1 MIASAEACT
10 MSEKLCL
17 QWNNFKENITASF
30 GSLRHDEDFADVT
43 LACEDGK
50 QVEAHKVILASSSPV
65 FQKILK
71 SNKHA
76 HPLLYMRGMKSED
89 LLAVLDLLYCGETNV
104 YQEDLDSFLAIAEEL
119 ELKGLIGKTNQ
130 EEQAIP
136 TKPSEAPVPKK
147 TAFKDKTRMTKSV
160 AMSSPRGSS
169 RDSQVPTVAVANEH
183 SANIQELDEQINS
196 SMTKISRKNN
206 RGQPL
211 YVCHFCGKEA
221 IHCDMKRHIEANH
234 LEGISIP
241 CNFCEMM
248 FRTRHARRMHQT
260 RYHLAPVD
268 QIV

>member
-1 MIASAEACT
+1 M
-10 MSEKLCL
+10 
-17 QWNNFKENITASF
+17 ITASF
-30 GSLRHDEDFADVT
+30 KNLREDKDFTDVT

-89 LLAVLDLLYCGETNV
+89 LLAILDFLYCGETNV

-119 ELKGLIGKTNQ
+119 QLKGLMGKTNQ

-136 TKPSEAPVPKK
+136 TKPSDVFVAENA
-147 TAFKDKTRMTKSV
+147 AFKDETRITKSV
-160 AMSSPRGSS
+160 AMSSPQGRSRGS
-169 RDSQVPTVAVANEH
+169 QAQTVAVANEH

-196 SMTKISRKNN
+196 LMTKSSRKNKY
-206 RGQPL
+206 GQPI
-211 YVCHFCGKEA
+211 YICNVCGKEGY
-221 IHCDMKRHIEANH
+221 HRRDVRDHIEANH

-241 CNFCEMM
+241 CNFCEKM
-248 FRTRHARRMHQT
+248 FRTRHSMRQHQAK
-260 RYHLAPVD
+260 YHPASGE

>member
-1 MIASAEACT
+1 MTAVS
-10 MSEKLCL
+10 LC
-17 QWNNFKENITASF
+17 S
-30 GSLRHDEDFADVT
+30 
-43 LACEDGK
+43 
-50 QVEAHKVILASSSPV
+50 
-65 FQKILK
+65 
-71 SNKHA
+71 
-76 HPLLYMRGMKSED
+76 
-89 LLAVLDLLYCGETNV
+89 GETNV

-119 ELKGLIGKTNQ
+119 ELKGLMGKTNQ

-136 TKPSEAPVPKK
+136 TKPSEAPVSKK
-147 TAFKDKTRMTKSV
+147 AAFKDKTRMTKSV